1 MQGCLLSHPFPM
13 EPVQT
18 SVQWTK
24 TSGDL
29 RGIHEPEHFRGVHAI
44 HWTSA
49 PGGQGPLLRLCCLYH
64 GVPS

>member
-1 MQGCLLSHPFPM
+1 M

-29 RGIHEPEHFRGVHAI
+29 RGIHEPEHLRGVHAI